1 MNLVETYMNS
11 QPNEIEAQN
20 IAADSRPF
28 ETETQQTVIAN
39 KSSQI
44 EDQKAV
50 TISNGADCGQ
60 LWYAYYRKQ

>member
-11 QPNEIEAQN
+11 QPNEIKAQN

-28 ETETQQTVIAN
+28 EIGSTDCNWIAS

-44 EDQKAV
+44 EYQKPV
-50 TISNGADCGQ
+50 TISKNLKGKT
-60 LWYAYYRKQ
+60 LW